1 MKVVVRR
8 DRFLFKNGAQIEA
21 DEFEMSWLLVA
32 RVGKAPKK
40 PWIQHLNCNHE
51 KKSDLHMYNWWSSPW
66 TKWKKLCLK
75 VTEQWPFHPTVYC
88 FEIYSSPQSRHVVLI
103 TKVVWFILSFII
115 VVVVVIVF
123 FLHLC
128 STFLL
133 ITDVNFE
140 MILGMTTRMLKN
152 TLESR

>member
-1 MKVVVRR
+1 M
-8 DRFLFKNGAQIEA
+8 
-21 DEFEMSWLLVA
+21 
-32 RVGKAPKK
+32 
-40 PWIQHLNCNHE
+40 
-51 KKSDLHMYNWWSSPW
+51 
-66 TKWKKLCLK
+66 
-75 VTEQWPFHPTVYC
+75 
-88 FEIYSSPQSRHVVLI
+88 VLI